1 VIEPKILFALTGQRN
16 PTTEGNMSASSASSA
31 EGGSGVIDLEEYAKA
46 DRKVPPHRPGVS
58 YRIRIDKVQKVV
70 DVPELTGAQILG
82 LVGKTPDRFR
92 LDQKVR
98 GGATRKIEPTAV
110 VSFTAPGVERFMT
123 LPLDQTEGERSQA
136 GRSS

>member
-1 VIEPKILFALTGQRN
+1 
-16 PTTEGNMSASSASSA
+16 MSASSGSSA
-31 EGGSGVIDLEEYAKA
+31 EGGSEVIDLEEYAKA
-46 DRKVPPHRPGVS
+46 DRQVPPHRPGVS

-70 DVPELTGAQILG
+70 GVPEMTGAQILG

-98 GGATRKIEPTAV
+98 GGAPRKIEPTVV
-110 VSFTAPGVERFMT
+110 VSFTEPGVERFMT

-136 GRSS
+136 GWSS